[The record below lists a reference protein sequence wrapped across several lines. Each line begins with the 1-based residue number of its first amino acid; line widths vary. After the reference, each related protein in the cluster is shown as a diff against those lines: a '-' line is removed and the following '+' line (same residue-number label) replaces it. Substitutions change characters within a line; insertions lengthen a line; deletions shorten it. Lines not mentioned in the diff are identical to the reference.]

1 MKEQRPL
8 SGTRPL
14 LIVISGP
21 SGVGKDA
28 VLARMK
34 EWGHSLYLAV
44 TVTTR
49 PQRRGE
55 SNGVDYHFVSRETFE
70 EMVKGE
76 ELLEWAQVYG
86 NFYGV
91 PRRQVEEA
99 LDHGSDVLIKVDV
112 QGAATI
118 KQAMPRALLIFI
130 APPSMEVLE
139 KRVRQRNT
147 ESAVDLERRVAT
159 AHEEMRQLEMFD
171 YVIVNDRVDQAVAQI
186 DAIITAEKDPQN
198 TGEVEL

>member
-8 SGTRPL
+8 SRTRPL

-34 EWGHSLYLAV
+34 EWGHSLYLTV

>member
-1 MKEQRPL
+1 MVL
-8 SGTRPL
+8 
-14 LIVISGP
+14 SGP

-28 VLARMK
+28 VLTRMK
-34 EWGHSLYLAV
+34 EWGHSIHFAV

-55 SNGVDYHFVSRETFE
+55 SNGVDYHFISRERFG
-70 EMVKGE
+70 EMVKGD

-99 LDHGSDVLIKVDV
+99 LEHGSDVLIKVDV

-118 KQAMPRALLIFI
+118 KHAMPHALLIFI
-130 APPSMEVLE
+130 APPSMEALE

-147 ESAVDLERRVAT
+147 ESAIDLERRVAT
-159 AHEEMRQLEMFD
+159 AHEEMRQVEMFD
-171 YVIVNDRVDQAVAQI
+171 YVVVNDKVDQAVAQI
-186 DAIITAEKDPQN
+186 DAIIAEEKDRKN
-198 TGEVEL
+198 TREVEI